1 MLCILNLFQDL
12 TVFISIDKLSYISDT
27 DNDGYLIA
35 SSINTSG
42 ELLDRNSSLE
52 RTDVSPLLNRFDVIT
67 EEEYELPTLK
77 KPILT

>member
-1 MLCILNLFQDL
+1 M
-12 TVFISIDKLSYISDT
+12 DKLSYISDT

-52 RTDVSPLLNRFDVIT
+52 RTGVSPRLKRFDVIT
-67 EEEYELPTLK
+67 EEEDEEPAVK
-77 KPILT
+77 KPMLR